1 MFERLNNPEEA
12 YNFKLGAAL
21 KMEQTVLEMLEE
33 NIENAQEENAKDLF
47 RHHHQETQGHVR
59 NIEQAFQA
67 LDWEIDTSPCPAT
80 EGIEKEGEASVK
92 KSDESIVDIVIL
104 QGAVETEHH
113 EIGVYENLIL
123 NARAIGRDDV
133 AEILERNLEDER
145 HTLEEVRD
153 LQAQLA
159 GVGAQQPA

>member
-33 NIENAQEENAKDLF
+33 NVENAQEEKAKDLL

-59 NIEQAFQA
+59 NIEQAFQT
-67 LDWEIDTSPCPAT
+67 LDWEIDTSPCPAI
-80 EGIEKEGEASVK
+80 EGIEKEGKANVK

-123 NARAIGRDDV
+123 NARAIGRADI
-133 AEILERNLEDER
+133 AEILERNLDDER

-159 GVGAQQPA
+159 GAGAQQPV

>member
-1 MFERLNNPEEA
+1 MFERLNNPQEA

-33 NIENAQEENAKDLF
+33 NIENAQDEKSKELF

-67 LDWEIDTSPCPAT
+67 LDWEVDTSACPAI
-80 EGIEKEGEASVK
+80 EGIEKEGKANVK
-92 KSDESIVDIVIL
+92 KSDDSIVDVVIL

-113 EIGVYENLIL
+113 EIGVYENLIV
-123 NARAIGRDDV
+123 NAKAIDRADV
-133 AEILERNLEDER
+133 AEILQRNLDEEK

-159 GVGAQQPA
+159 GAAPKQPA

>member
-33 NIENAQEENAKDLF
+33 NIENAQDSKAKELF
-47 RHHHQETQGHVR
+47 EHHHQETQGHVR

-67 LDWEIDTSPCPAT
+67 LDWELETSPCPAI
-80 EGIEKEGEASVK
+80 EGIEKEGKATVK
-92 KSDESIVDIVIL
+92 KSNDSVVDVVIL

-113 EIGVYENLIL
+113 EIGVYENLII
-123 NARAIGRDDV
+123 NAKAIGRNDV
-133 AEILERNLEDER
+133 AEILERNLEEER
-145 HTLEEVRD
+145 HTLEEVRG
-153 LQAQLA
+153 LEAEIA
-159 GVGAQQPA
+159 GAGSRQPA

>member
-1 MFERLNNPEEA
+1 MFERLNTPEEA
-12 YNFKLGAAL
+12 FNFKLGAAL
-21 KMEQTVLEMLEE
+21 NMEQTVLEMLEE
-33 NIENAQEENAKDLF
+33 NIENAQAEKAKELL

-67 LDWEIDTSPCPAT
+67 LDWERDTSACPAI
-80 EGIEKEGEASVK
+80 EGIEKEGKANVK
-92 KSDESIVDIVIL
+92 KSDDSLVDVVIL

-123 NARAIGRDDV
+123 NARALGRGDV
-133 AEILERNLEDER
+133 AEILERNLEEER

-153 LQAQLA
+153 LETELARAGSTQA
-159 GVGAQQPA
+159 V

>member
-12 YNFKLGAAL
+12 LNFKLGAAL

-33 NIENAQEENAKDLF
+33 NIESSQAEKAKELF

-59 NIEQAFQA
+59 NLEQAFQA
-67 LDWEIDTSPCPAT
+67 LDWEVDTSPCPAI
-80 EGIEKEGEASVK
+80 EGIEKEGKANVK
-92 KSDESIVDIVIL
+92 KTDDSLVDVVIL

-123 NARAIGRDDV
+123 NARALGRDDV
-133 AEILERNLEDER
+133 ADILGRNLEDER

-153 LQAQLA
+153 LESELA
-159 GVGAQQPA
+159 GAGSAQTA